1 MPIADRPTTYLA
13 ALLAGAGAAHFLVP
27 RPFDTTVPPWLP
39 GRARTYTRVSGAVE
53 LLLAAGV
60 AVPATRRVSARAAA
74 GLFVAVFPANVQM
87 AYDWRKRPAPLKAAA
102 LARLPLQ
109 LPLVAWAEKVSRTA
123 RRAGTGADT
132 GR

>member
-1 MPIADRPTTYLA
+1 MPAADRPTKYLV
-13 ALLAGAGAAHFLVP
+13 ALLAGAGAAHFLAP

-39 GRARTYTRVSGAVE
+39 GRARTYTQVSGVVE

-74 GLFVAVFPANVQM
+74 GFFVAVFPANVQM
-87 AYDWRKRPAPLKAAA
+87 AYDWRHRPAPLKAAA

-109 LPLVAWAEKVSRTA
+109 LPLVAWASKVSRTA
-123 RRAGTGADT
+123 RRGGAA
-132 GR
+132 R